1 MSRNRKTRISAVVA
15 DITTAGTDAIVNAAN
30 NELWMGS
37 GVAGAI
43 KRAGGEAI
51 EREAVSKGPIEV
63 GGAVATGAGTLPHRA
78 AIHAAAMGFQGG
90 QMIPAT
96 AETVRRAT
104 TSALRVADDLGVT
117 SIAFPALGTGVGGL
131 DLAACARAMVGAV
144 REHVATHPDCSLER
158 VVFVVRNDEAKRV
171 FEDAIRAHT
180 PSS

>member
-43 KRAGGEAI
+43 KRAGGEVI
-51 EREAVSKGPIEV
+51 EREAVSKGPIAV
-63 GGAVATGAGTLPHRA
+63 GGAVATGAGSLPHRA
-78 AIHAAAMGFQGG
+78 VIHAAAMGFQEGR
-90 QMIPAT
+90 MISAT

-104 TSALRVADDLGVT
+104 ASSLRVADELGVT

-131 DLAACARAMVGAV
+131 DLAACAREMVGAV
-144 REHVATHPDCSLER
+144 REHVAAHPGCPLER
-158 VVFVVRNDEAKRV
+158 VIFVIRNDEALPV
-171 FEDAIRAHT
+171 FEDAIQEHET
-180 PSS
+180 SS